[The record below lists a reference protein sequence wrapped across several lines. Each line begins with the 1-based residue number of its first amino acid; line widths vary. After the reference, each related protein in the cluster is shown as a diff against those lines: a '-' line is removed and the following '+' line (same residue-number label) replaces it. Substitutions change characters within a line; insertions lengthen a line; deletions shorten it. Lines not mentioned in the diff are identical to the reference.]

1 MNRILA
7 IARKEFIHITR
18 DRRLLGVIL
27 IMPLIQ
33 LFLYSYALSFD
44 VKHLPT
50 GVLDNDHSAYSR
62 QYINALQQ
70 SNYFT
75 VNNVLT
81 TASDVDNAFLSNAD
95 RVVVVVGTGFG
106 NDIAAGKAGPV
117 QILVDGSDANSAQ
130 LGQTYA
136 GALSRIFG
144 GKVAISQLE
153 SKGYSASAAAG
164 ISANVRTWYNPT
176 GQSAAYFVPGLIV
189 VLVTMVTVLQTANTL
204 VKEKE
209 NGTYEQLIVS
219 PIKRIELMVGK
230 IAPWALIGA
239 LDIIIISLVGIL
251 VFRIPF
257 RGSVVLLAV
266 SSLLYVICTLGLG
279 LIVSARAN
287 SVDTANQLG
296 ALVSFL
302 PTFMLSGFVFPISNL
317 PWVLQALSYLFP
329 ARYFMVITRTVFL
342 KGGSFALLWPQMA
355 ALAIFATLVTVLAAS
370 MYRERA

>member
-1 MNRILA
+1 MRRIFA

-50 GVLDNDHSAYSR
+50 AALDLDHTVQSR
-62 QYINALQQ
+62 EYISALQQ

-75 VNNVLT
+75 VNRVLNNY
-81 TASDVDNAFLSNAD
+81 SQVDTVFENNTD
-95 RVVVVVGTGFG
+95 KVVVVVGNGFG
-106 NDIAAGKAGPV
+106 TDMSAGRAGNV

-136 GALSRIFG
+136 GALSRVYGAKVLVTQYEARGINVSNVG
-144 GKVAISQLE
+144 GL
-153 SKGYSASAAAG
+153 SAATR
-164 ISANVRTWYNPT
+164 VWYNPE
-176 GQSAAYFVPGLIV
+176 GRSASYFVPGLIV

-204 VKEKE
+204 VREKE
-209 NGTYEQLIVS
+209 AGTYEQLIVS
-219 PIKRIELMVGK
+219 PIRRIELMIGK
-230 IAPWALIGA
+230 IAPWALIGG
-239 LDIIIISLVGIL
+239 LDIIIISLIGIL

-257 RGSVVLLAV
+257 RGSVLILAV

-279 LIVSARAN
+279 LLVSARAT
-287 SVDTANQLG
+287 SVDSANQLG
-296 ALVSFL
+296 ALLSFL
-302 PTFMLSGFVFPISNL
+302 PTFMLSGFVFPIASL
-317 PWVLQALSYLFP
+317 PLALRALSYLFP

-342 KGGSFALLWPQMA
+342 KGGGMSVLWTQML
-355 ALAIFATLVTVLAAS
+355 ALAIFAVAITVLSAAL
-370 MYRERA
+370 YRDRA